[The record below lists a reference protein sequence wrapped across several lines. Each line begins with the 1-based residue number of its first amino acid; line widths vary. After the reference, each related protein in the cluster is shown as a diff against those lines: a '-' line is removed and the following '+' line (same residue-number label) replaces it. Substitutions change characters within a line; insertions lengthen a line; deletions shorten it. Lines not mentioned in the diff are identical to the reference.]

1 MHDPAVLV
9 AAAIRRLRP
18 LAALV
23 RAVAL
28 NCCFVSWINFKLLR
42 WVKKKYQVGTGQA
55 ERRMAH
61 GYARQPR
68 YFAHWIW
75 TPPTGAVTRATRP
88 TPPRRSAVLPR

>member
-1 MHDPAVLV
+1 LQLDLARVVNPVVRGWMAYYGRFYRSALY
-9 AAAIRRLRP
+9 P
-18 LAALV
+18 LLE
-23 RAVAL
+23 R
-28 NCCFVSWINFKLLR
+28 INFKLLR

-75 TPPTGAVTRATRP
+75 TPPTGTVARATR
-88 TPPRRSAVLPR
+88 AV